1 MDFDFVWRVLR
12 NYWEFHGVFFFF
24 FFVAAM
30 GFSVGLRRIAWPV

>member
-24 FFVAAM
+24 FVAAM